1 MTRNVLVLLLYAG
14 GFWAIMGPSGSGKTT
29 LLSTLS
35 LRLDPSKMDIS
46 GEFRL
51 NGRKYSKSALKAM
64 SAYVMQDDLLH
75 AELTVEETVLYQ
87 AKLRLLHSETKVEEQ
102 EVLDRVEDV
111 LVLMGIGHV
120 RHVAIGDSVRKG
132 VSGGERKR
140 VCVAIELL
148 SRPKLMFLDE
158 VSIGCLV
165 AW

>member
-1 MTRNVLVLLLYAG
+1 M
-14 GFWAIMGPSGSGKTT
+14 
-29 LLSTLS
+29 
-35 LRLDPSKMDIS
+35 
-46 GEFRL
+46 